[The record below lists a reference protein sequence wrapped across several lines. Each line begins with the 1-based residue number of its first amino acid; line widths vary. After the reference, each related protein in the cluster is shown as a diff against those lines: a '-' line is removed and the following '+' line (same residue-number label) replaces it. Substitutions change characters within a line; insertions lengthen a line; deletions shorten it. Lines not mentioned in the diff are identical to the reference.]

1 MFKCMQ
7 PVFPRVAAL
16 AWAGLSLLLALHWF
30 VELGMV
36 GFPDGYVTPFTRATG
51 PLLHILATACLGQ
64 GLYFLFRGLFGKGF
78 AVRGLGLRVLIAA
91 VLTVAPVLIVRN
103 CPHSRTCS
111 SAYEA
116 LTNTMM
122 DDGAGG

>member
-1 MFKCMQ
+1 MGRGMQ
-7 PVFPRVAAL
+7 SVFLRVAAL

-36 GFPDGYVTPFTRATG
+36 GFPDGYVTPFAKATG
-51 PLLHILATACLGQ
+51 PLLHVLATACLAQ
-64 GLYFLFRGLFGKGF
+64 GLYFLWRGLFGKGF
-78 AVRGLGLRVLIAA
+78 GVPGLGLQILIAA

-103 CPHSRTCS
+103 CPQSRTCS

-116 LTNTMM
+116 LTGTMM

>member
-1 MFKCMQ
+1 MQ
-7 PVFPRVAAL
+7 SIVLRAAAL

-30 VELGMV
+30 IELGMV
-36 GFPDGYVTPFTRATG
+36 GFPDGHVTPFAKTTG
-51 PLLHILATACLGQ
+51 PLLHLLASACLIQ
-64 GLYFLFRGLFGKGF
+64 GLYFLCRALFGKVFGLP
-78 AVRGLGLRVLIAA
+78 GLGLQILTAA
-91 VLTVAPVLIVRN
+91 ILTVAPTLIVRN
-103 CPHSRTCS
+103 CPHSQTCS